1 MFQLKN
7 QEGLSP
13 VFVLLTAVVVLS
25 ITGFTMKY
33 VNDGQ
38 KELDDEISLQEDLV
52 SKSNVDIIK
61 KDAVTKNQDGESN
74 ETTGWHIYRNEEY
87 GVEIKYPKDFFV
99 QERSVGTSTDIE
111 FADKQWQGQQIHY
124 SMIFIESI
132 ITELS
137 PAELVAKKGTTAS
150 IFDEEA
156 NPPCTKEKGG
166 CEYFLLSNQRDDVI
180 GAGKLPVYR
189 FSNTAVSAANDNT
202 MIQDAKNG
210 RIVNIARHTS
220 SNGEVP
226 PEIYSQMLSTFKF
239 IGPGDFVAKTYSPQ
253 ALPKF
258 EDFPVADIYQESPV
272 PIDLSTP
279 NALNF
284 KTRLTEGV
292 AKGPNFAGHYTVV
305 TWGCGTSCVVVSLV
319 DAKTGAVH
327 MLAGLNPWAK
337 LEYRL
342 DSSLIIENGD
352 EELGKKLAAEHSA
365 NSFKTNYANWQAD
378 KLSLVYSR
386 DYSK

>member
-1 MFQLKN
+1 MFKLNSQ
-7 QEGLSP
+7 QGMSP
-13 VFVLLTAVVVLS
+13 VFVLLTAVAVLS
-25 ITGFTMKY
+25 VTGFTMKY
-33 VNDGQ
+33 VSDGQ
-38 KELDDEISLQEDLV
+38 KELDDEISLQEDLA

-61 KDAVTKNQDGESN
+61 KEAVTKKQDGESN
-74 ETTGWHIYRNEEY
+74 ETAGWQIYRNEQY
-87 GVEIKYPKDFFV
+87 GFEIKYPKDFFV

-132 ITELS
+132 ATELS

-150 IFDEEA
+150 ILDEEA
-156 NPPCTKEKGG
+156 NPPCTREKGG
-166 CEYFLLSNQRDDVI
+166 CEYFSLSNQRDDVV
-180 GAGKLPVYR
+180 GSGNLPVYQ
-189 FSNTAVSAANDNT
+189 FSNAAVSAANDNT
-202 MIQDAKNG
+202 MIQDKENG
-210 RIVNIARHTS
+210 WIINIARHTS

-226 PEIYSQMLSTFKF
+226 PEIYSQMLSTFRF
-239 IGPGDFVAKTYSPQ
+239 IGPGDSVVKTYSPQ
-253 ALPKF
+253 DLPKF
-258 EDFPVADIYQESPV
+258 EDFPVADIYQGSPMPV
-272 PIDLSTP
+272 DLSTP

-284 KTRLTEGV
+284 KTRLTEEA

-327 MLAGLNPWAK
+327 MLVGVNPWAK

-352 EELGKKLAAEHSA
+352 EELGEKLAAEQSA
-365 NSFKTNYANWQAD
+365 NSFKTNYANWQDD